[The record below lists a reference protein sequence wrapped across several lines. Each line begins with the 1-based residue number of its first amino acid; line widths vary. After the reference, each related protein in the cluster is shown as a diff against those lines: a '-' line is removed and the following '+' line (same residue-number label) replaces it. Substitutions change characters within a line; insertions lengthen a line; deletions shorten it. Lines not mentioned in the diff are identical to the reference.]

1 MASLTKAIGYMSK
14 LAQQWAGKPRD
25 YTEVIFSTKGAF
37 QLGFYMSEG
46 KPGAFAKA
54 GGVGSTSAYF
64 SMATRQKVKE
74 TVDRGLAPLNA
85 R

>member
-1 MASLTKAIGYMSK
+1 MASLSKAVDYMSK

-64 SMATRQKVKE
+64 RWRH
-74 TVDRGLAPLNA
+74 DRKSKRPLTA
-85 R
+85 DWPT